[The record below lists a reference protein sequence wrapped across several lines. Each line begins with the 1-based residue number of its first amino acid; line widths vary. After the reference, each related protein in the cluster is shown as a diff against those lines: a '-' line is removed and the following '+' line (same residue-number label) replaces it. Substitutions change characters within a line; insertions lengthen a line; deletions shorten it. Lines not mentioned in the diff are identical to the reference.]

1 METRANASS
10 LAELHNRRFNWTGQQ
25 LLCWLPSSLRSSAAG
40 YAQRWQSRINAI
52 INKPAFLTAKAAVSF
67 F

>member
-25 LLCWLPSSLRSSAAG
+25 LHCWLPSSLRSSAAG
-40 YAQRWQSRINAI
+40 YAQRWQYQHKRDYQ
-52 INKPAFLTAKAAVSF
+52 
-67 F
+67 